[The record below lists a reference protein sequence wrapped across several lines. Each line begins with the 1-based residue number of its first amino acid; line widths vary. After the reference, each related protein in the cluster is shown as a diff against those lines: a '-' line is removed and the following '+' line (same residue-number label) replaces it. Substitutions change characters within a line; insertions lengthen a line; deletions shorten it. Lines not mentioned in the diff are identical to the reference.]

1 MINKVLSSLYSW
13 ILIVVLVIV
22 VITANSFYVVD
33 TLDDLSAL
41 EAKLF
46 STNRII
52 GAVNKLHV
60 ALLRAESGQRGYLLT
75 EDEAYLNEYTQ
86 TLNTF
91 AALADEVEV
100 SVFASDSPEQSKR
113 VNDLLALTKE
123 KINRMVE
130 VVELAR
136 ENNKSEALSLLKSDR
151 GLELYNQ
158 FEKIFEEVDS
168 SERNIQGTHLANLMK
183 LRRDSVNTL
192 IISSATTLLLIV
204 TIFLLLKINT
214 RENEKHQAELEAIN
228 EELEAK
234 IEERTQELSV
244 YSDELAR
251 SNRELE
257 DFAFVASH
265 DLQEPL
271 RKIRAFGNRIESGYG
286 DVIDERG
293 KDFLARMLNA
303 AERMSMLISDL
314 LSFSRVSTR
323 GKDFSEVELNSVLN
337 SVLSDL
343 EIAIEE
349 KSAEIT
355 VSDMPKIRGDKS
367 QLEQLFLNLLSN
379 ALKFQPADIVPKV
392 QVNCAKLDPDSDS
405 VELENILKSDEY
417 QWIKITVE
425 DNGIGFDQTF
435 SEKIF
440 APFQRLH
447 GRSEYKG
454 TGIGLAVCR
463 RIVERHNGT
472 IAASSEPG
480 NGAKFE
486 IILPLDSEPFGSN
499 NDNGDPSHDA

>member
-1 MINKVLSSLYSW
+1 MIKAMLSSVYSW
-13 ILIVVLVIV
+13 ILMVILVIA
-22 VITANSFYVVD
+22 VITANSFYVVN
-33 TLDDLSAL
+33 TLDDLSAM
-41 EAKLF
+41 EARLF

-52 GAVNKLHV
+52 SAVNKLHV
-60 ALLRAESGQRGYLLT
+60 VLLRAESGQRGYLLT
-75 EDEAYLNEYTQ
+75 GNEAYLMEYTE

-91 AALADEVEV
+91 SSVAEEVEV
-100 SVFASDSPEQSKR
+100 SAFSSGTPEQHSR
-113 VNDLLALTKE
+113 INELLRITKQ
-123 KINRMVE
+123 KINGMVE
-130 VVELAR
+130 IVELAR
-136 ENNKSEALSLLKSDR
+136 LDQQDQAIDLLRSDR
-151 GLELYNQ
+151 GLQLYNQ
-158 FEKIFEEVDS
+158 FVSIFEAIDS
-168 SERNIQGTHLANLMK
+168 SERDIQGTYLASLMK

-192 IISSATTLLLIV
+192 IISSATTLLLIM
-204 TIFLLLKINT
+204 TIFLLLKVNA
-214 RENEKHQAELEAIN
+214 RENEKHQSELEGIN

-234 IEERTQELSV
+234 IAARTQELSV

-323 GKDFSEVELNSVLN
+323 GKEFVDVELNTIFS

-349 KSAEIT
+349 KSAQVNVT
-355 VSDMPKIRGDKS
+355 NMPSIRGDKS
-367 QLEQLFLNLLSN
+367 QLEQLFLNLISN
-379 ALKFQPADIVPKV
+379 ALKFQTADVAPVIDIERKDLTVDERS
-392 QVNCAKLDPDSDS
+392 AL
-405 VELENILKSDEY
+405 LKSDEY
-417 QWIKITVE
+417 EWIKITVS
-425 DNGIGFDQTF
+425 DNGIGFEQSF

-472 IAASSEPG
+472 IAATSEIG
-480 NGAKFE
+480 KGAKFD
-486 IILPLDSEPFGSN
+486 IILPLDSEPFGSD
-499 NDNGDPSHDA
+499 NDNGESSHDA

>member
-1 MINKVLSSLYSW
+1 MDLMINRILSSLYSW
-13 ILIVVLVIV
+13 ILMVVLVIA

-52 GAVNKLHV
+52 SAVNKLHV
-60 ALLRAESGQRGYLLT
+60 VLLRAESGQRGYLLT
-75 EDEAYLNEYTQ
+75 GDEAYLMEYTE
-86 TLNTF
+86 TLDTF
-91 AALADEVEV
+91 SSVAEEVEV
-100 SVFASDSPEQSKR
+100 SAFASDTPEQ
-113 VNDLLALTKE
+113 NDRISELLILTKQ
-123 KINRMVE
+123 KINSMVE
-130 VVELAR
+130 IVELAR
-136 ENNKSEALSLLKSDR
+136 SDQRAQAIDLLRSDR
-151 GLELYNQ
+151 GLRLYNQ
-158 FEKIFEEVDS
+158 FERVFEEVDS
-168 SERNIQGTHLANLMK
+168 SERDIQGTHLASLMK

-192 IISSATTLLLIV
+192 IISSATTLLLII
-204 TIFLLLKINT
+204 TIFLLLKVNA
-214 RENEKHQAELEAIN
+214 RENEKHQSDLEGIN

-234 IEERTQELSV
+234 IAARTQELSV

-286 DVIDERG
+286 DVMDDRG

-323 GKDFSEVELNSVLN
+323 GKDFVDVELNTIFSG
-337 SVLSDL
+337 VLSDL

-349 KSAEIT
+349 KSAQ
-355 VSDMPKIRGDKS
+355 VRVANMPSIRGDKS
-367 QLEQLFLNLLSN
+367 QLEQLFLNLISN
-379 ALKFQPADIVPKV
+379 ALKFQPADVPPIIDV
-392 QVNCAKLDPDSDS
+392 ECSELSSD
-405 VELENILKSDEY
+405 ELGTLLKSDEY
-417 QWIKITVE
+417 QWVKITVT
-425 DNGIGFDQTF
+425 DNGIGFEQAF
-435 SEKIF
+435 AEKIF

-472 IAASSEPG
+472 IAATSEIG
-480 NGAKFE
+480 KGAKFD
-486 IILPLDSEPFGSN
+486 IILPLDSEPFGS
-499 NDNGDPSHDA
+499 DNENGESSHDA